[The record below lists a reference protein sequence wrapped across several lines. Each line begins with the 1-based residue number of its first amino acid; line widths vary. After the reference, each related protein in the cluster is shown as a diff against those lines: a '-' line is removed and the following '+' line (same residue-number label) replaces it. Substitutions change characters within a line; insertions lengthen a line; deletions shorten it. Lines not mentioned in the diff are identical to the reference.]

1 MEMNWKKGDLL
12 FIRAHTFV
20 GGKGLSYE
28 AGVYEAAEDGFSGG
42 WDVFDS
48 TIDISFYGFSVEK
61 VQRKEEER
69 MKVYIVWDKG
79 SEYDRTP
86 PEMIQI
92 YQTQESAKKREAE
105 EAQKFIRHHE
115 KIMQRF
121 GGSVKPDTE
130 HPFWIEEREVEQ

>member
-48 TIDISFYGFSVEK
+48 TIDVSFYGFSVEK
-61 VQRKEEER
+61 VQHKGGET
-69 MKVYIVWDKG
+69 MKVYVLLKL
-79 SEYDRTP
+79 RTVGDHFNN
-86 PEMIQI
+86 ETVEELEAIFE
-92 YQTQESAKKREAE
+92 TREAAE
-105 EAQKFIRHHE
+105 NAVKEAFKKTKTIIRE
-115 KIMQRF
+115 CE
-121 GGSVKPDTE
+121 VK
-130 HPFWIEEREVEQ
+130 Q

>member
-1 MEMNWKKGDLL
+1 MRILLQSLTPNPKMHTMEMNWKKGDLL

-61 VQRKEEER
+61 VQHKEEER
-69 MKVYIVWDKG
+69 MKVYVLLKL
-79 SEYDRTP
+79 RTVGDHFIN
-86 PEMIQI
+86 ETVEEFEAIFE
-92 YQTQESAKKREAE
+92 TREAAE
-105 EAQKFIRHHE
+105 NVVKESFKKTKTIIRE
-115 KIMQRF
+115 CE
-121 GGSVKPDTE
+121 VKK
-130 HPFWIEEREVEQ
+130 